1 MKTSSETTVNNP
13 SGVRLT
19 SQLRVYYGADQQKL
33 LPGFSVDLSTGGL
46 YLKTDVS
53 LAVGENLRLQF
64 SLPNHDK
71 TLSCKARVAWINPAE
86 RPRKP
91 ELPAG
96 VGIQFVDL
104 SLEDL
109 KSLRRFLEHNAI
121 EPAW

>member
-1 MKTSSETTVNNP
+1 MKTSPEMTTAEP
-13 SGVRLT
+13 SGQRLT

-46 YLKTDVS
+46 YLKTDIPLTVDES
-53 LAVGENLRLQF
+53 LRLQF

-71 TLSCKARVAWINPAE
+71 TLSCKARVAWVNPAD

-91 ELPAG
+91 ELPPG

-109 KSLRRFLEHNAI
+109 KSLKRFLEHNEI